1 MEAIIRTTLNIDD
14 GLLAEYKRIAASTHR
29 TLSYVIQDALR
40 ETLARRREAGARQP
54 VRLPV
59 IGGGGLRPGVD
70 LDDNA
75 RLLELIESERDA
87 RLLRGSSADEAQRD
101 DDTCDGTSAGKA

>member
-1 MEAIIRTTLNIDD
+1 MEAIIRTTLTIDD
-14 GLLAEYKRIAASTHR
+14 RLLAEYKRVAADTHR

-40 ETLARRREAGARQP
+40 ETLVRRREAAARQP

-75 RLLELIESERDA
+75 RLLEVLEGERDG
-87 RLLRGSSADEAQRD
+87 LLRAGPPAGESPD
-101 DDTCDGTSAGKA
+101 DGA

>member
-1 MEAIIRTTLNIDD
+1 MLRRVETIVRTTLTIDD
-14 GLLAEYKRIAASTHR
+14 HLLAECKKVAAQTHR

-40 ETLARRREAGARQP
+40 ETLMRRHEAAARQP

-59 IGGGGLRPGVD
+59 IGGGGLQPGVD

-75 RLLELIESERDA
+75 RTLELLEGERD
-87 RLLRGSSADEAQRD
+87 DAQRGALQG
-101 DDTCDGTSAGKA
+101 DGA

>member
-1 MEAIIRTTLNIDD
+1 MRTTLTIDD
-14 GLLAEYKRIAASTHR
+14 ALLAEYKRVAADTHR

-40 ETLARRREAGARQP
+40 ETLARRGEAAGQQP

-75 RLLELIESERDA
+75 RLLELLEGERDA
-87 RLLRGSSADEAQRD
+87 GLR
-101 DDTCDGTSAGKA
+101 DGTQPSGDTETPDDGPSSGRA

>member
-1 MEAIIRTTLNIDD
+1 MEAIIRTTLTIDD
-14 GLLAEYKRIAASTHR
+14 SLLAEYKRVAADTHR

-40 ETLARRREAGARQP
+40 ETLARRHEAAALQP

-59 IGGGGLRPGVD
+59 IGGGGLQPGVD

-75 RLLELIESERDA
+75 RLLELLEAENDA
-87 RLLRGSSADEAQRD
+87 ARRV
-101 DDTCDGTSAGKA
+101 DTPASDT

>member
-1 MEAIIRTTLNIDD
+1 MLRCMEALIRTTLTIDD
-14 GLLAEYKRIAASTHR
+14 SLLAEYKRVAADTHR

-40 ETLARRREAGARQP
+40 ETVARRREAAARQP

-59 IGGGGLRPGVD
+59 IGGGGLQPGVD

-75 RLLELIESERDA
+75 RLLELLEAERDEK
-87 RLLRGSSADEAQRD
+87 LK
-101 DDTCDGTSAGKA
+101 AGPLTDALGGVSPAGDS

>member
-1 MEAIIRTTLNIDD
+1 MEAIIRTTLTIDD
-14 GLLAEYKRIAASTHR
+14 RLLAEYKRVAADTHR

-40 ETLARRREAGARQP
+40 ETLVRRREAAARQP

-75 RLLELIESERDA
+75 RLLELLEGERDDVFRA
-87 RLLRGSSADEAQRD
+87 GPPADESPD
-101 DDTCDGTSAGKA
+101 DGA

>member
-1 MEAIIRTTLNIDD
+1 MEDLIRTTLTIDD
-14 GLLAEYKRIAASTHR
+14 HLLAEYKRVAAATHR

-40 ETLARRREAGARQP
+40 ETLARRKEAAGQGQ
-54 VRLPV
+54 VVLPV

-75 RLLELIESERDA
+75 RLRELVEAERDA
-87 RLLRGSSADEAQRD
+87 AVTRGPDA
-101 DDTCDGTSAGKA
+101 T

>member
-1 MEAIIRTTLNIDD
+1 MEAIIRTTLTIDD
-14 GLLAEYKRIAASTHR
+14 RLLAEYKRVAADTHR

-40 ETLARRREAGARQP
+40 ETLVRRSEAAARQP

-59 IGGGGLRPGVD
+59 IGGGGLQPGVD

-75 RLLELIESERDA
+75 RLLELLEGERDDA
-87 RLLRGSSADEAQRD
+87 LRAGPPAGESPD
-101 DDTCDGTSAGKA
+101 DGA

>member
-1 MEAIIRTTLNIDD
+1 METIVRTTLTIDD
-14 GLLAEYKRIAASTHR
+14 HLLAEYKKVAAQTHR

-40 ETLARRREAGARQP
+40 ETLMRRHEAAARHP

-75 RLLELIESERDA
+75 RTLELLEGERDDA
-87 RLLRGSSADEAQRD
+87 LREALHG
-101 DDTCDGTSAGKA
+101 DGA

>member
-1 MEAIIRTTLNIDD
+1 MLRCMEALIRTTLTIDD
-14 GLLAEYKRIAASTHR
+14 SLLAEYKRVAADTHR

-40 ETLARRREAGARQP
+40 ETVARRRDAAARQP

-59 IGGGGLRPGVD
+59 IGGGGLQPGVD

-75 RLLELIESERDA
+75 RLLELLEAERDEH
-87 RLLRGSSADEAQRD
+87 LQPGPPADAL
-101 DDTCDGTSAGKA
+101 GGASPAGDS

>member
-1 MEAIIRTTLNIDD
+1 MEAIIRTTLTIDD
-14 GLLAEYKRIAASTHR
+14 SLLAEYKRVAADTHR

-40 ETLARRREAGARQP
+40 ETLARRREAAARRP

-59 IGGGGLRPGVD
+59 IGGGGLQPGVD

-75 RLLELIESERDA
+75 RLLELLEAENDA
-87 RLLRGSSADEAQRD
+87 ARRVDAPAS
-101 DDTCDGTSAGKA
+101 DT

>member
-1 MEAIIRTTLNIDD
+1 MRTTITIDD
-14 GLLAEYKRIAASTHR
+14 ALLAEYKRVAADTHR

-40 ETLARRREAGARQP
+40 ETLVRRHEAAGRQP

-59 IGGGGLRPGVD
+59 IGGGGLQPGVD

-75 RLLELIESERDA
+75 RLLELLEGERDA
-87 RLLRGSSADEAQRD
+87 GLREGTPPADATGVPD
-101 DDTCDGTSAGKA
+101 DDHPPSRT

>member
-1 MEAIIRTTLNIDD
+1 MEVVIRTTLTIDD
-14 GLLAEYKRIAASTHR
+14 SLLAEYKRVAADTHR

-40 ETLARRREAGARQP
+40 ETLARRREAATRQP

-59 IGGGGLRPGVD
+59 IGGGGLQPGVD

-75 RLLELIESERDA
+75 RLLELLEAGR
-87 RLLRGSSADEAQRD
+87 DEALGSGPPADVPRGGS
-101 DDTCDGTSAGKA
+101 TAGDG

>member
-1 MEAIIRTTLNIDD
+1 MEALIRTTLTIDD
-14 GLLAEYKRIAASTHR
+14 SLLAEYKRVAAETHR

-40 ETLARRREAGARQP
+40 ETVARRREAAARQP

-59 IGGGGLRPGVD
+59 IGGGGLQPGVD

-75 RLLELIESERDA
+75 RLLELVEGDR
-87 RLLRGSSADEAQRD
+87 DEAFRSGPHAD
-101 DDTCDGTSAGKA
+101 AHGGGSPAGNP

>member
-1 MEAIIRTTLNIDD
+1 MEAIIRTTLTIDD
-14 GLLAEYKRIAASTHR
+14 SLLAEYKRVAADTHR

-40 ETLARRREAGARQP
+40 ETLARRREAATRQP

-59 IGGGGLRPGVD
+59 IGAGGLQPGVD

-75 RLLELIESERDA
+75 RLLEFMEVERDEA
-87 RLLRGSSADEAQRD
+87 SRSGPPADA
-101 DDTCDGTSAGKA
+101 SAGVPPAGDT

>member
-1 MEAIIRTTLNIDD
+1 METAIRTTLTIDD
-14 GLLAEYKRIAASTHR
+14 SLLAEYKRVAAETHR

-40 ETLARRREAGARQP
+40 ETLARRREAAIRQP

-59 IGGGGLRPGVD
+59 IGGGGLQPGVD

-75 RLLELIESERDA
+75 RLLELLESERDDV
-87 RLLRGSSADEAQRD
+87 LRDGPASKPPTADP
-101 DDTCDGTSAGKA
+101 

>member
-1 MEAIIRTTLNIDD
+1 MEDVIRTTLTIDD
-14 GLLAEYKRIAASTHR
+14 HLLAEYTRVAAATHR

-40 ETLARRREAGARQP
+40 ETLARRGEAAGRQP
-54 VRLPV
+54 VKLPV

-75 RLLELIESERDA
+75 RLRELLESERDA
-87 RLLRGSSADEAQRD
+87 GLYTPGAGSADAAD
-101 DDTCDGTSAGKA
+101 AT

>member
-1 MEAIIRTTLNIDD
+1 MLRCMEAVIRTTLTIDD
-14 GLLAEYKRIAASTHR
+14 SVLAEYKRVAADTHR

-40 ETLARRREAGARQP
+40 ETLARRREGASREP

-59 IGGGGLRPGVD
+59 IGGGGLQPGVD

-75 RLLELIESERDA
+75 RLLELVEGERDE
-87 RLLRGSSADEAQRD
+87 RLRSCPPADA
-101 DDTCDGTSAGKA
+101 SAGGSPAGDS

>member
-1 MEAIIRTTLNIDD
+1 MRTTITIDD
-14 GLLAEYKRIAASTHR
+14 ALLAEYKRVAADTHR

-40 ETLARRREAGARQP
+40 ETLVRRHEAAGRQP

-59 IGGGGLRPGVD
+59 IGGGGLQPGVD

-75 RLLELIESERDA
+75 RLLELLEGERDA
-87 RLLRGSSADEAQRD
+87 GLREGTTPADATGVPD
-101 DDTCDGTSAGKA
+101 DDPSSGSA

>member
-1 MEAIIRTTLNIDD
+1 MRTTITIDD
-14 GLLAEYKRIAASTHR
+14 ALLAEYKRVAADTHR

-40 ETLARRREAGARQP
+40 ETLARRHEAAGRQP

-59 IGGGGLRPGVD
+59 IGGGGLQPGVD

-75 RLLELIESERDA
+75 RLLELLEGERDA
-87 RLLRGSSADEAQRD
+87 GLREGAPPADATGVPD
-101 DDTCDGTSAGKA
+101 DDPSPGRT

>member
-1 MEAIIRTTLNIDD
+1 MRTTLTIDD
-14 GLLAEYKRIAASTHR
+14 ELLAEYKQVAAVTHR

-40 ETLARRREAGARQP
+40 ETLARRRQAAAGQS

-75 RLLELIESERDA
+75 RLLELLEAERDA
-87 RLLRGSSADEAQRD
+87 ELREAGSCGGPRD
-101 DDTCDGTSAGKA
+101 AEESGAPPAGDS

>member
-1 MEAIIRTTLNIDD
+1 MRTTLTIADD
-14 GLLAEYKRIAASTHR
+14 LLAEYKKVAARTHR

-40 ETLARRREAGARQP
+40 ETLARRSESAGGQP

-70 LDDNA
+70 LADNA
-75 RLLELIESERDA
+75 RTLELLEADRDA
-87 RLLRGSSADEAQRD
+87 ALRDAALRDSPAGGGS
-101 DDTCDGTSAGKA
+101 

>member
-1 MEAIIRTTLNIDD
+1 METDMRTTLTIDD
-14 GLLAEYKRIAASTHR
+14 ALLAEYKRVAADTHR

-40 ETLARRREAGARQP
+40 ETLVRRREAAGRRP

-59 IGGGGLRPGVD
+59 IGGGGLQPGVD

-75 RLLELIESERDA
+75 RLLELLEGERDA
-87 RLLRGSSADEAQRD
+87 GLREGKPHA
-101 DDTCDGTSAGKA
+101 DDTVVPLDDPSPGRA

>member
-1 MEAIIRTTLNIDD
+1 MEAIIRTTLTIDD
-14 GLLAEYKRIAASTHR
+14 NLLAEYKRVAADTHR

-40 ETLARRREAGARQP
+40 ETLARRREAAAQQP

-75 RLLELIESERDA
+75 RLLELLESR
-87 RLLRGSSADEAQRD
+87 RD
-101 DDTCDGTSAGKA
+101 DVLREGPPAAPPAAGS

>member
-1 MEAIIRTTLNIDD
+1 MEAVIRTTLNIDD
-14 GLLAEYKRIAASTHR
+14 QVLAEYKRVAASTHR

-40 ETLARRREAGARQP
+40 ETLARRQEAAGGRP

-59 IGGGGLRPGVD
+59 IGGGGVRPGVD

-75 RLLELIESERDA
+75 RLLELMQAERDEG
-87 RLLRGSSADEAQRD
+87 LRDGDDPDLVGDE
-101 DDTCDGTSAGKA
+101 

>member
-1 MEAIIRTTLNIDD
+1 METIVRTTLTIDD
-14 GLLAEYKRIAASTHR
+14 HLLAEYKKVAAQTHR

-40 ETLARRREAGARQP
+40 ETLARRREAAGRQP

-59 IGGGGLRPGVD
+59 IGGGGLQPGVD

-75 RLLELIESERDA
+75 RLLELLEGERDDA
-87 RLLRGSSADEAQRD
+87 FAAGGDLEAGGDERPGA
-101 DDTCDGTSAGKA
+101 

>member
-1 MEAIIRTTLNIDD
+1 MEANIRTTLTIDD
-14 GLLAEYKRIAASTHR
+14 KLLAEYKRFAADTHR

-40 ETLARRREAGARQP
+40 ETLARRREAAERRP

-59 IGGGGLRPGVD
+59 IGGGGLQPGVD

-75 RLLELIESERDA
+75 RLLELMESERDA
-87 RLLRGSSADEAQRD
+87 GLRDRPGGAS
-101 DDTCDGTSAGKA
+101 